1 MKYYFTELR
10 PLKISV
16 TLSPE
21 LLPNLIDGM
30 KTDMNFNQSNNFDLE
45 RIKWILIFVKG
56 LDINMEPISGRKNL
70 LKNQIC
76 KWKICFSTLRPRP
89 HPPCGWGR
97 PFLPIFYVTI
107 WTFENN
113 MAIGHW
119 PHVKRWHRGARHCCL
134 LTAEHV

>member
-76 KWKICFSTLRPRP
+76 K
-89 HPPCGWGR
+89 
-97 PFLPIFYVTI
+97 
-107 WTFENN
+107 
-113 MAIGHW
+113 
-119 PHVKRWHRGARHCCL
+119 
-134 LTAEHV
+134 